1 MKIRFIRH
9 GDPDYV
15 NDTLT
20 EKGRVEAALLAKA
33 VPNMELGDCYM
44 SPLGRAM
51 DTAAYSLAA
60 AGKDAKSLD
69 WLREFPAKVDINSS
83 EFLQRAYPDTVKEN
97 GRFRERIVW
106 DMVPGSWALDWL
118 REFPAKVDINS
129 SEFLQRAYP
138 DTVKENGRFRER
150 IVWDMVPGSWAES
163 PEYSHPTQWRESEV
177 ARHGDLVSVYDKV
190 AEEFDERIVWD
201 MVPGSWA
208 ESPEYSHP
216 TQWRESEV
224 ARHGDLVS
232 VYDKVAEEFDRL
244 LLKYG
249 YEREGNH
256 YRVVKENEQTITLF
270 CHFGVT
276 CVLLS
281 RLWSVSPFVLWHTL
295 ALAPTSVTEVT
306 TEEREKGIAFFRAAR
321 LGDISH
327 LYAGGE
333 EPSFACRFCETFGW
347 EIFPISMQE
356 EKNLLLPAGSVKP
369 LEILHSGTEPDLLS
383 PAALEAEPLS
393 D

>member
-60 AGKDAKSLD
+60 TGK
-69 WLREFPAKVDINSS
+69 EAKV
-83 EFLQRAYPDTVKEN
+83 
-97 GRFRERIVW
+97 
-106 DMVPGSWALDWL
+106 LDWL

-150 IVWDMVPGSWAES
+150 IVWDMVPGSWAEI
-163 PEYSHPTQWRESEV
+163 PEYSHS
-177 ARHGDLVSVYDKV
+177 
-190 AEEFDERIVWD
+190 
-201 MVPGSWA
+201 
-208 ESPEYSHP
+208 

-333 EPSFACRFCETFGW
+333 EPSFACRFCETFGNT
-347 EIFPISMQE
+347 SQR
-356 EKNLLLPAGSVKP
+356 
-369 LEILHSGTEPDLLS
+369 H
-383 PAALEAEPLS
+383 
-393 D
+393 